1 MPRNRSMLWMR
12 RLPNRRR
19 CWARVMMVSRKAVS
33 SAVPCGGW
41 RQLSLDNPT
50 RRHAGAPKGGPVPT
64 ASGSPRASPVGLTLY
79 PKGLFQ
85 GFDIEMGL
93 GQQFLQPAVL
103 GLHLAQTLDVTGL
116 HPPVLGSP
124 FVKTGIAE
132 PMPPAQLRHRHTG
145 VRFLDEP
152 NDLRFGIAT
161 LFHLRLSLL
170 GGLYRLSFGT
180 ATGGRSG
187 AGHRESLFEVG
198 KLVPQPHERT
208 PEGLTKVPLL
218 RSSLLTRTWP

>member
-64 ASGSPRASPVGLTLY
+64 ASGSLCVLLVGLTHY

-93 GQQFLQPAVL
+93 GQHFLQPAVL
-103 GLHLAQTLDVTGL
+103 ALHLAQTLDVTGL

-124 FVKTGIAE
+124 FVKTGIAA

-145 VRFLDEP
+145 VRFLDDPSDLRFGIAPLFHLRLRQTGGRFFDDP
-152 NDLRFGIAT
+152 NDLRFCIAT

-170 GGLYRLSFGT
+170 GGLY
-180 ATGGRSG
+180 
-187 AGHRESLFEVG
+187 
-198 KLVPQPHERT
+198 
-208 PEGLTKVPLL
+208 
-218 RSSLLTRTWP
+218 